1 MSWTSA
7 DISVEIDAMTRLLQA
22 RPGVIDLEDKLCN
35 SLKNKLKSILNIEAS
50 ALVQIYD
57 TARSANLPDRIRQE
71 ILSTLDGMAVG
82 EVLGPQC
89 VGKVVAS
96 SQDCKTF
103 HKYLTAKDIS
113 ALQSASMW
121 EGCDILASRL
131 RLLGVEGMKES
142 LKRLCCGI
150 LVWLEREKT
159 QKLPHPDLVY
169 NLSKHMMQAL
179 QTSPTEIPEK
189 AMKLAKYPDDPQG
202 MNAQHFAAAYKDEKP
217 AKMDFPGLA
226 ALLNPKTVPVR
237 NSSSSVNVNK
247 EP

>member
-1 MSWTSA
+1 MSWTLA

-35 SLKNKLKSILNIEAS
+35 SLRNKLKSILNIEAS

-82 EVLGPQC
+82 EVLESQC

-103 HKYLTAKDIS
+103 HKYLTAKDS
-113 ALQSASMW
+113 ALQNASMW

-131 RLLGVEGMKES
+131 RLWGVDGLKES

-150 LVWLEREKT
+150 LVWMEREKT

-169 NLSKHMMQAL
+169 NLSKHIMQAL

-189 AMKLAKYPDDPQG
+189 TLRLAKYPDDPQG
-202 MNAQHFAAAYKDEKP
+202 MNAQHLAAAYKDEKP